1 MSDIT
6 ISEKNCTI
14 PLGKLSNQS
23 ILEISLNNLSIK
35 LISVPRYEKTNTAKS
50 TRIWAPRLPWTC
62 HYVVSFSSLDYL
74 GQFRVRLLLTL
85 PASHGS
91 CWGWANPVWISTL
104 PELWRWSLRMMSE
117 CHCRRCHID
126 ESVRGT
132 SLHQTTTQRD
142 PCNTTQTEC
151 VLFYSQVCTCL
162 LGPWVTPG
170 GGNYVIINI

>member
-1 MSDIT
+1 MKKIALFHLENFQT
-6 ISEKNCTI
+6 KVFW
-14 PLGKLSNQS
+14 KFLSTTF
-23 ILEISLNNLSIK
+23 LLNLFQFQGTK
-35 LISVPRYEKTNTAKS
+35 KTNTAKS
-50 TRIWAPRLPWTC
+50 TRIWAPRLPWTR

-74 GQFRVRLLLTL
+74 GQFRVCLLLTL

>member
-1 MSDIT
+1 MKKIALFHLENFQT
-6 ISEKNCTI
+6 KVFW
-14 PLGKLSNQS
+14 KFLSTTF
-23 ILEISLNNLSIK
+23 LLNLFQFQGTK
-35 LISVPRYEKTNTAKS
+35 KTNTAKS
-50 TRIWAPRLPWTC
+50 TRIWAPRLPWTR
-62 HYVVSFSSLDYL
+62 HYIICFSSLDYL

-85 PASHGS
+85 PASPGS
-91 CWGWANPVWISTL
+91 CRGWANPVWISTL

>member
-1 MSDIT
+1 MENFQT
-6 ISEKNCTI
+6 KVFW
-14 PLGKLSNQS
+14 KFLSTTF
-23 ILEISLNNLSIK
+23 LLNLFQFQGTK
-35 LISVPRYEKTNTAKS
+35 KTNTAKS
-50 TRIWAPRLPWTC
+50 TRIWAPRLPRTR

-74 GQFRVRLLLTL
+74 GQFRVCLLLTL

>member
-1 MSDIT
+1 MKKIALFHLENFQT
-6 ISEKNCTI
+6 KVFW
-14 PLGKLSNQS
+14 KFLSTTF
-23 ILEISLNNLSIK
+23 LLNLFQFQGTK
-35 LISVPRYEKTNTAKS
+35 KTNTAKS
-50 TRIWAPRLPWTC
+50 TRIWAPRLPRTC
-62 HYVVSFSSLDYL
+62 HYIVCFSSLDYL
-74 GQFRVRLLLTL
+74 GQFRVCLLLTL